1 MPKTLEISTFLAC
14 FQCSSVL
21 HFVVLNIIIFDYERG
36 VWRGGFDTKLRVFA
50 ENVRILC
57 VFIYFRET
65 GLDRTIVALLR
76 LDGVKYESRAISILL
91 AAYKILRRIRRCAVE
106 HLLVLRNA

>member
-21 HFVVLNIIIFDYERG
+21 HFVVLNVIIFDYERG
-36 VWRGGFDTKLRVFA
+36 VWRGGFDIKLRVFA

-65 GLDRTIVALLR
+65 GLDRTIVTLLR
-76 LDGVKYESRAISILL
+76 CD
-91 AAYKILRRIRRCAVE
+91 
-106 HLLVLRNA
+106 